1 MDIKHNATMIIAMAV
16 AVVVVSGVMVPV
28 VSDATNN
35 SGSGGGGSSDSQIY
49 TNTGDYYYRVIQ
61 ANDDFSIK
69 ILNDTNNVVISKY
82 DTAESVIYT
91 IPKGDTGWT
100 IPVCLFG
107 DGSGFQPADLVWYAD
122 SFDVGNT
129 DVYLENGAI
138 GVGEYITMDAVGTN
152 IIFTLYDDTHTQI
165 DTWNE
170 DTYGIIFDDGEWV
183 YADKPIVASNSQI
196 LLTSYE
202 AHTKQVEIVDGTS
215 QTVTASYDYRF
226 TASGTYSIW
235 QQHDGDTLPG
245 EGGMWWSAEPGDSLP
260 LDTLTYSMS
269 VSDTSNG
276 MKLDGITVIG
286 EYAENGATATVT
298 DTFTKFVVPKTV
310 NTGGETQAGWLTKD
324 MPSDQITIS
333 CREIETGKMAVYYN
347 QWDYYADYNDYPEP
361 IYVQD
366 MTENPI
372 LVLAIGETWAAYI
385 DTLPSN
391 LEDSY
396 QGEQGKIRFGGG
408 GYVFTFSLKI
418 NPNGT
423 ASYRNNA
430 EIEGNTITK
439 SDLIA
444 YISPEGN
451 LVPYYNENAP
461 KSSTLYSYLSYAN
474 KTETANMGLNVIAM
488 DGYENPT
495 VNAEGFRY
503 ENDLEEYTVTASYT
517 TSGRYVTGMNV
528 TATYQSDSTEYSF
541 PFTGQ
546 TPPEPYDMVWPP
558 DNEGNTGVYSV
569 AFSVVESGME
579 ETSGGGGSGSLSPTL
594 VTVLSII
601 PIMVLV
607 GLVLMAVRSMKV

>member
-1 MDIKHNATMIIAMAV
+1 MDIKQNSTMIIALAI
-16 AVVVVSGVMVPV
+16 AVVVVMSVMVPV
-28 VSDATNN
+28 ISDTID
-35 SGSGGGGSSDSQIY
+35 SGSEGGGSSDSQIY

-61 ANDDFSIK
+61 ANDDFSIR

-82 DTAESVIYT
+82 DNSESTIYT
-91 IPKGDTGWT
+91 IPKGDAGWT

-107 DGSGFQPADLVWYAD
+107 DGSSYFQPADLVWYAD

-129 DVYLENGAI
+129 DIYLENDAI
-138 GVGEYITMDAVGTN
+138 GVGEYLTMDAVGTN

-165 DTWNE
+165 DTWN
-170 DTYGIIFDDGEWV
+170 DDVYGVIFDDGEWV

-226 TASGTYSIW
+226 SASGTYSIW
-235 QQHDGDTLPG
+235 QQYDGDTLPG
-245 EGGMWWSAEPGDSLP
+245 EGGIWWSAEPGNSLP

-269 VSDTSNG
+269 VSDTANG
-276 MKLDGITVIG
+276 MKLDGITVTG

-310 NTGGETQAGWLTKD
+310 NTGGKTQAGWLTKD

-333 CREIETGKMAVYYN
+333 CREVETGKMAVYYN
-347 QWDYYADYNDYPEP
+347 QWDYYDNYPEP

-391 LEDSY
+391 LDDPY

-488 DGYENPT
+488 NGYENPT

-517 TSGRYVTGMNV
+517 TSGDYVTGMNV

-546 TPPEPYDMVWPP
+546 TPPEPYDMVWP
-558 DNEGNTGVYSV
+558 DNESNTGVYSV
-569 AFSVVESGME
+569 AFSVVESGTE

>member
-1 MDIKHNATMIIAMAV
+1 MAIAV
-16 AVVVVSGVMVPV
+16 TVVMGIMVPII
-28 VSDATNN
+28 SDTIN
-35 SGSGGGGSSDSQIY
+35 SKSEGGGSSDSQIY
-49 TNTGDYYYRVIQ
+49 TNIGDYYYRVVQ

-91 IPKGDTGWT
+91 IPKGDAGWT
-100 IPVCLFG
+100 IPVCLFNN
-107 DGSGFQPADLVWYAD
+107 GSGLQPANLIWYRD

-138 GVGEYITMDAVGTN
+138 GIGEYITMDAVGTN
-152 IIFTLYDDTHTQI
+152 IIFTYYDDTDTQV

-226 TASGTYSIW
+226 SASSTYSIW
-235 QQHDGDTLPG
+235 QQYNGDTLPG
-245 EGGMWWSAEPGDSLP
+245 EGGMWWSAESSDFLP

-286 EYAENGATATVT
+286 EYAENGVTATVT

-310 NTGGETQAGWLTKD
+310 NTDGETQAGWLTKD

-333 CREIETGKMAVYYN
+333 CREVETGKMAVYYN
-347 QWDYYADYNDYPEP
+347 QWDYYAEHDDYPEP

-391 LEDSY
+391 LEDPY
-396 QGEQGKIRFGGG
+396 QGVQGKIRFGGG
-408 GYVFTFSLKI
+408 GYVFTFSLTI

-430 EIEGNTITK
+430 EIEGSTITK

-488 DGYENPT
+488 NGYENPT

-503 ENDLEEYTVTASYT
+503 ENDLEVYTVTASYT

-546 TPPEPYDMVWPP
+546 TPPEPYDMEWP
-558 DNEGNTGVYSV
+558 DNESGTGVYSV
-569 AFSVVESGME
+569 AFSVVESGTE
-579 ETSGGGGSGSLSPTL
+579 ETSGGGSSGSDLPPAL
-594 VTVLSII
+594 VSILLAVPLIVLA
-601 PIMVLV
+601 
-607 GLVLMAVRSMKV
+607 GLVIMALRMLKLQ

>member
-1 MDIKHNATMIIAMAV
+1 MPIYWGAWNGYIDCDCLVWWTDGNGDNYIYTIYNNDFGYEGKNKIVME
-16 AVVVVSGVMVPV
+16 VSGTTVNYYLY
-28 VSDATNN
+28 SDD
-35 SGSGGGGSSDSQIY
+35 DSIY
-49 TNTGDYYYRVIQ
+49 
-61 ANDDFSIK
+61 DDFSFSALGMIYDNEGDMVYSESP
-69 ILNDTNNVVISKY
+69 IVSK
-82 DTAESVIYT
+82 TST
-91 IPKGDTGWT
+91 
-100 IPVCLFG
+100 
-107 DGSGFQPADLVWYAD
+107 
-122 SFDVGNT
+122 
-129 DVYLENGAI
+129 
-138 GVGEYITMDAVGTN
+138 
-152 IIFTLYDDTHTQI
+152 IIFTTYEVHSKQTQILYDGEPDETVLAYYEYDFQWGEKYSAWTQ
-165 DTWNE
+165 NE
-170 DTYGIIFDDGEWV
+170 
-183 YADKPIVASNSQI
+183 
-196 LLTSYE
+196 
-202 AHTKQVEIVDGTS
+202 GTS
-215 QTVTASYDYRF
+215 TTTERGSVWYTQDDANMYMYNTSL
-226 TASGTYSIW
+226 TY
-235 QQHDGDTLPG
+235 T
-245 EGGMWWSAEPGDSLP
+245 
-260 LDTLTYSMS
+260 LDTEET
-269 VSDTSNG
+269 DNG
-276 MKLDGITVIG
+276 LRLNGITLTGEFAGIG
-286 EYAENGATATVT
+286 DQDYTATVS
-298 DTFTKFVVPKTV
+298 DVFSKFLVPKTV

-333 CREIETGKMAVYYN
+333 CREVETGKMAVYYN
-347 QWDYYADYNDYPEP
+347 QWDYYAEHNDYPEP

-372 LVLAIGETWAAYI
+372 LILAIGETWAAYI

-391 LEDSY
+391 LDDPY

-408 GYVFTFSLKI
+408 GYVFTFSLRI

-488 DGYENPT
+488 NGYENPT

-503 ENDLEEYTVTASYT
+503 ENSLEVYTVTASYT
-517 TSGRYVTGMNV
+517 TSGDYVTGMNV

-546 TPPEPYDMVWPP
+546 TPPEPYDMEWP
-558 DNEGNTGVYSV
+558 DNESNTGVYSV
-569 AFSVVESGME
+569 AFSVVESGTE
-579 ETSGGGGSGSLSPTL
+579 ETSGGNGGGLSPTL